1 MIMSSGKCESYTK
14 MKNYVNPQHG
24 LATSTDKRD
33 VAEVFRD
40 RMALLIAQK
49 GFNLSRFSQEI
60 GIDRSALSQFLAPGS
75 TRLPRA
81 ETLCSIARTCGV
93 SLDWLMGL
101 IANETFDED
110 IAPMLEIER
119 VTEQNNSQLIADW
132 HREATGYKI
141 RYVPSALPDLLR
153 TEAVREFEFNQQ
165 NLSEREAR
173 EQLARDQLVYSR
185 RPETDMEVCMPLQR
199 LEHFSRGQGVWS
211 GLPVRL
217 RRQQLE
223 HMITL
228 IDELYPTFRLFL
240 YDVKEAYAAP
250 YTLFGPLRAV
260 VYIGDMYLVVN
271 SVEHIRALTTHFD
284 SLIRVAKYGPDRVS
298 EKISEQIDSL
308 EAAPV

>member
-1 MIMSSGKCESYTK
+1 
-14 MKNYVNPQHG
+14 MKNDVNTQQNVVE
-24 LATSTDKRD
+24 STDKRD
-33 VAEVFRD
+33 VAEMFRG
-40 RMALLIAQK
+40 RMALLLAQK

-81 ETLCSIARTCGV
+81 ETLCAIARAFGV

-110 IAPMLEIER
+110 IAPMMEIER
-119 VTEQNNSQLIADW
+119 VTDHTNSQMIAAW
-132 HREATGYKI
+132 HAEAMGYKI

-153 TEAVREFEFNQQ
+153 TEAVRGFEFNAQ
-165 NLSEREAR
+165 NLGERESR
-173 EQLARDQLVYSR
+173 EQQARDQLVYSR

-199 LEHFSRGQGVWS
+199 LEQFTHGQGVWS
-211 GLPVRL
+211 GLSARL

-240 YDVKEAYAAP
+240 YDEREAYAAP
-250 YTLFGPLRAV
+250 YTLFGPLRAA
-260 VYIGDMYLVVN
+260 VYLGDMYLVVN

-284 SLIRVAKYGPDRVS
+284 SLIRIAHVGPDRVS
-298 EKISEQIDSL
+298 DRISQQIETLEQ
-308 EAAPV
+308 A

>member
-1 MIMSSGKCESYTK
+1 
-14 MKNYVNPQHG
+14 MKNDVNSQQTVTEH
-24 LATSTDKRD
+24 ADKRD
-33 VAEVFRD
+33 VAEIFRG

-49 GFNLSRFSQEI
+49 GFNLSQFSQEI

-81 ETLCSIARTCGV
+81 ETLCSIARAFGV

-101 IANETFDED
+101 IANESFDED
-110 IAPMLEIER
+110 IAPMIEVER
-119 VTEQNNSQLIADW
+119 VADDTNSKMMAAW
-132 HREATGYKI
+132 HREAMGYKI

-153 TEAVREFEFNQQ
+153 TEAVRGFEFNAQ
-165 NLSEREAR
+165 NLNERHAR
-173 EQLARDQLVYSR
+173 EQLARDQLLYSR

-199 LEHFSRGQGVWS
+199 LEQFAMGQGVWS
-211 GLPVRL
+211 GLSVRL

-240 YDVKEAYAAP
+240 FDEREVYAAP
-250 YTLFGPLRAV
+250 YTLFGPLRAA
-260 VYIGDMYLVVN
+260 VYLGDMYLVVN

-284 SLIRVAKYGPDRVS
+284 RLIRVARFGPDRVS
-298 EKISEQIDSL
+298 EKIAEQIEVL
-308 EAAPV
+308 ERQ